1 MTDLKSSEKAEFK
14 GLRRASF
21 ARALHV
27 PAIGRR
33 KHVEIVENSSR
44 NASPGGNSIDKE
56 PKRTPSPNP
65 VTVSIAA
72 RGAEANDGDEGA
84 EIPDIPLRRSHVKRV
99 SADYSSSSLG
109 TLERM
114 LSTGA
119 PPDGSNGHHFGPINP
134 NAIMSSGDKRYGAEF
149 PGSR

>member
-1 MTDLKSSEKAEFK
+1 MTDFRSSEKTEFK

-33 KHVEIVENSSR
+33 KHVEIVENANR
-44 NASPGGNSIDKE
+44 NASPSGSNAEKE
-56 PKRTPSPNP
+56 PQRIPSPNP

-72 RGAEANDGDEGA
+72 RGAEPSEGDEGA
-84 EIPDIPLRRSHVKRV
+84 DIPDIPLRRSHVKRV

-114 LSTGA
+114 LTTGA
-119 PPDGSNGHHFGPINP
+119 APDGSNGHHFGSIHP
-134 NAIMSSGDKRYGAEF
+134 NALMSSGEKRYSA
-149 PGSR
+149 